1 MKPTGVQT
9 LAKWGDGEI
18 IGNSARVVRGVRIDS
33 REAIIGDMFVCIIG
47 EKNNGHKFIEYAYDN
62 GCRCFLV
69 SQDVKPLEDATYIK
83 VKDTYQAFLT
93 MSEEYL
99 KQFRIRKIA
108 VTGSVG
114 KTTTKMLTATVF
126 GSRFNT
132 ITTKKNLN
140 TDLGLALTC
149 FDVDDRTE
157 AAVFEMGMDKPGE
170 IAGYVSRVKPELGII
185 TNVGISHLE
194 RLGTRDAIADAKLEI
209 VNEFDE
215 TNILV
220 VNSASD
226 YLKTKQEIRDRAKN
240 KAQFRI
246 VSVGQDLEITDIK
259 SKLGGITFKLNDVD
273 FDLPLIGEHNAIDAA
288 LAAAAGMQFGI
299 SLEKAAKA
307 LKDVEATEK
316 RLNVENFSDI
326 ILIDDSYNASPDSVK
341 AGIAAIA
348 SVKARRRIVVLGDM
362 LEFGS
367 ESENGHISVGE
378 CVAKSNMDILIAVG
392 ENKELYKK
400 GLESV
405 ENTPCKFMEF
415 ETLEQAKY
423 GVAKILRADD
433 AVIVKGSNSTRVSEI
448 AQFIREK
455 YHDK

>member
-1 MKPTGVQT
+1 MKPTSVHA
-9 LAKWGDGEI
+9 LAEWSNGTI
-18 IGNSARVVRGVRIDS
+18 IGSRVNVVMGVKIDS
-33 REAIIGDMFVCIIG
+33 REATLGDMFVCVVG
-47 EKNNGHKFIEYAYDN
+47 EKNNGHKFIQSAYNN
-62 GCRCFLV
+62 GCRCFLI
-69 SQDVKPLEDATYIK
+69 SQDVNELKGASYIK
-83 VKDTYQAFLT
+83 VDDTVAAFCK

-99 KQFRIRKIA
+99 KQFKIRKIA

-126 GSRFNT
+126 ASRYNT

-140 TDLGLALTC
+140 TDLGLAMTC
-149 FDVDDRTE
+149 FDVDDKTE

-220 VNSASD
+220 VNSSSD
-226 YLKTKQEIRDRAKN
+226 YLKTKQEIRDRATN
-240 KAQFRI
+240 KSQYRI
-246 VSVGQDLEITDIK
+246 VSVGQDLLITDIK
-259 SKLGGITFKLNDVD
+259 NIEGGIMFKINDVD
-273 FDLPLIGEHNAIDAA
+273 FEIPLIGEHNAIDAA

-299 SLEKAAKA
+299 SLQKSASA
-307 LKDVEATEK
+307 LKSVEATEK
-316 RLNVENFSDI
+316 RLNVEKISDI

-362 LEFGS
+362 LELGS
-367 ESENGHISVGE
+367 ESDNGHISVGE
-378 CVAKSNMDILIAVG
+378 CVGKSNIDILIAVG
-392 ENKELYKK
+392 NNKGLYKK
-400 GLESV
+400 GLETI
-405 ENTPCKFMEF
+405 ENTACKFMEF
-415 ETLEQAKY
+415 ETLEDTKA
-423 GVAKILRADD
+423 GVLKILKADD
-433 AVIVKGSNSTRVSEI
+433 AVIIKGSNSTKVSEI
-448 AQFIREK
+448 AQYIREN
-455 YHDK
+455 YHE